1 MRFWLQWLGLSLGL
15 PPALLLLTSEPRKE
29 SVGVCG
35 CVCGRGFSFRAH
47 DIGVKVY
54 CCKGLLTVAIGR
66 PKFSVSKRVEHAGT
80 LECLI
85 TRQHTARNY
94 HQVTSRSFLA
104 ARIQHLTLVFR
115 LRRPQRQLP
124 DKVAMD

>member
-1 MRFWLQWLGLSLGL
+1 MCFWLQWLGLSLGL

-35 CVCGRGFSFRAH
+35 YGRGFSPQAH
-47 DIGVKVY
+47 DIGVRVY

-66 PKFSVSKRVEHAGT
+66 PKFSVSKRAEHAGT

-115 LRRPQRQLP
+115 LRRPQRQLS
-124 DKVAMD
+124 DTVAMD